1 MYAHTH
7 TYVCTHTHICT
18 HTHAHTQM
26 HMYIHTQTHMYID
39 TQTHMHMYMHTNMH
53 THACAHAHTHAH
65 THTRTCAHIK
75 FLIMFVN
82 LRIWFQILSLLTES
96 DPRSAGHFLRVVY
109 SFIREVTQRH
119 PQLAQQY
126 LVDPVIRPLQV
137 SVQGQGEFVG
147 NSCNQKVR
155 KEMLCLTMH
164 STHFNYGRKRERKPA
179 ATTIWATLSD

>member
-1 MYAHTH
+1 MHTHAHMYAHTR
-7 TYVCTHTHICT
+7 TYTDAHVHTHTDT
-18 HTHAHTQM
+18 HVHRHTDTHAHV
-26 HMYIHTQTHMYID
+26 HA
-39 TQTHMHMYMHTNMH
+39 H

-75 FLIMFVN
+75 FLITFVN

-137 SVQGQGEFVG
+137 SVQGQGEFAG

-164 STHFNYGRKRERKPA
+164 STHLIYGWKRERKLS